1 MIFLFLHTLIN
12 PGFGLLVKYGQHRRL
27 DLLTLGTVNYLTA
40 ALGFWGPVLAAG
52 GLHLARPTLLVGIF
66 GGASYVVSY
75 LFLLQVMRYTGIS
88 IPMAIVR
95 LSILIPI
102 VASIF
107 VWRET
112 PNVWQGVGIFLTCAA
127 LPCLGLDTRS
137 ENGSFFSGPVV
148 MIALLFLVTGC
159 CNLASKAFHETGLTA
174 QKPHYLF
181 CLFHVA
187 AVISSAAWLWDRWRG
202 GWRARL
208 AAAWPHPLPKA
219 RQALWPGVLLGSI
232 NASSNFLLLLA
243 LERLP
248 GLIVFPVSSSL
259 GLALTM
265 VVAAWAWGE
274 RIGAWGWAGM
284 ALSVVAV
291 VLLNLR

>member
-1 MIFLFLHTLIN
+1 MFFLLLHTLIN
-12 PGFGLLVKYGQHRRL
+12 TGFGLVVKDGQHRRL

-40 ALGFWGPVLAAG
+40 AMWFWGPVLVG
-52 GLHLARPTLLVGIF
+52 GGWPPARPTVLVGIF
-66 GGASYVVSY
+66 GGVAYVTSY

-107 VWRET
+107 VWHET
-112 PNVWQGVGIFLTCAA
+112 PNAWQVGGIFLTCAA
-127 LPCLGLDTRS
+127 LPCLGLDARS
-137 ENGSFFSGPVV
+137 GNGPLFSGPAV

-159 CNLASKAFHETGLTA
+159 CNLASKAFHETGLAA

-187 AVISSAAWLWDRWRG
+187 AAVSSGAWLWDRWRG
-202 GWRARL
+202 GRRKRL
-208 AAAWPHPLPKA
+208 EAAPEPLPRA
-219 RQALWPGVLLGSI
+219 RQAILPGFLLGSI

-265 VVAAWAWGE
+265 LIAAWAWGE
-274 RIGAWGWAGM
+274 RIGSWGRAGM
-284 ALSVVAV
+284 ALAVVAV
-291 VLLNLR
+291 VLLNLG